1 MRVNMLRFALVSVFA
16 VTAMTIS
23 LNAQIGAGLSTGKYG
38 TFNVYSAHSL
48 EPGYLQF
55 YNQGR
60 VFGLAGK
67 SGYANIRGVNLWDAS
82 NKMTF
87 AYGIV
92 RHLDLLLSVSTY
104 QDLNIRNVRDT
115 RNRILG
121 DIYMVVRTGG
131 YEMADG
137 KVALAAAVPL
147 KIPTGK
153 YYNIP
158 FEVYRSETFEFG
170 FLGMASFYGNPYYKD
185 QSYIINF
192 NIGFWNHNDNGR
204 WISPIK
210 NGENIGGKSNVNA
223 MHVQYGLGAIIPMS
237 KINLML
243 DLYGINYI
251 TEPVKGVYSREPFI
265 YVTPGLKYNIR
276 PWINIGTYMDVLIV
290 GTNDKT
296 IYNNAYGVLAPGV
309 PASNTSSTKS
319 LANYATWRLGVTM
332 GINILPVSFSSGATD
347 SRRKRFLNQLLD
359 EERGS
364 AKAASQL
371 EKLKNVRINA
381 EKELEKIRKELEQ
394 GSGGEEK

>member
-1 MRVNMLRFALVSVFA
+1 MRFNLLRFALGLIIML
-16 VTAMTIS
+16 TGITMS

-48 EPGYLQF
+48 EPGYLQY

-60 VFGLAGK
+60 VFGLPGK

-92 RHLDLLLSVSTY
+92 QHLDVLLSVSTY
-104 QDLNIRNVRDT
+104 QDINIRTVRES

-121 DIYMVVRTGG
+121 DIYMVLRTGG
-131 YEMADG
+131 YEAADG
-137 KVALAAAVPL
+137 KFGFAAAIPMRF
-147 KIPTGK
+147 PTGK
-153 YYNIP
+153 YFNIP

-170 FLGMASFYGNPYYKD
+170 FLGMVSFYGNPYYKD

-192 NIGFWNHNDNGR
+192 NLGFWNHNDNGR

-210 NGENIGGKSNVNA
+210 AGENTGGKSDVNS
-223 MHVQYGLGAIIPMS
+223 MHIQYGLGAIIPMS

-265 YVTPGLKYNIR
+265 YVTPGIRYYVR
-276 PWINIGTYMDVLIV
+276 PWINIGTYMDILIV

-296 IYNNAYGVLAPGV
+296 LYMSNGVLAPGV
-309 PASNTSSTKS
+309 SASSMTPTKS
-319 LANYATWRLGVTM
+319 LANYATWRLGVNM
-332 GINILPVSFSSGATD
+332 GINILPLSFSSGATD

-381 EKELEKIRKELEQ
+381 EKELEKIRKELESS
-394 GSGGEEK
+394 GGGEEK